1 MESRQDIDFKKANE
15 VVEKIME
22 KIDQIDIFSMKK

>member
-1 MESRQDIDFKKANE
+1 MESRQVIEFKKANE